1 MTVNEMNDGTC
12 KNYDTDKNESYGQCM
27 DTYLADL
34 YKPELGCVPPWM
46 SNKDQCKGK
55 SKLFKEAQIK
65 FYPLLCCK
73 TQCIH

>member
-1 MTVNEMNDGTC
+1 MLCTYLQMTVNEMNDGTC

-46 SNKDQCKGK
+46 SDKDQCKGK
-55 SKLFKEAQIK
+55 INFFKKMQTK
-65 FYPLLCCK
+65 F
-73 TQCIH
+73 